1 MPKLKYIIIFFSQ
14 FFMVFFSSTSIVVY
28 VRENVKNYVALSEG
42 ETEKISTKNVIRW
55 VARCWGWVVWGRFES
70 NITASPLK
78 NEAAA
83 MRYRRLYILFLC
95 FSFLLF
101 LYSLLFCLHH
111 QFFCYATTPYHFF
124 FFLPILCV
132 VKNSAT
138 IARQQQR
145 HRMRGRELEI

>member
-1 MPKLKYIIIFFSQ
+1 
-14 FFMVFFSSTSIVVY
+14 MVFFSSTSIVVY

-42 ETEKISTKNVIRW
+42 ETEKNFQLKMLYDGL
-55 VARCWGWVVWGRFES
+55 RCGVVWGRFES

-101 LYSLLFCLHH
+101 FVFALILPPPSVSFYT
-111 QFFCYATTPYHFF
+111 TTPYHFF
-124 FFLPILCV
+124 SSPFMCCKKFCHY
-132 VKNSAT
+132 SAAAT
-138 IARQQQR
+138 TTNE
-145 HRMRGRELEI
+145 RELEI